1 MGRPN
6 EEIKQ
11 DIVDNLFW
19 DSRIDP
25 QDIEVKVNGGEV
37 TLEGTVPTY
46 IGKNAARENAIM
58 AEGVYKVN
66 NNVKVLIPAEVT
78 VPEDNE
84 IKRRVSDLLLFN
96 PIIDSTKI
104 IVFVKD
110 GEVTLEGNVST
121 YLEKIEASTLPY
133 NIIGVWNVIDR
144 LTVVPTKAIG
154 DEIIADQIMAVFSR
168 KANINEE
175 LIEVRVNSGIVTLSG
190 DVYDWLTYLDAENI
204 ARYTAGVKEV
214 QNQLEVV
221 GQ

>member
-25 QDIEVKVNGGEV
+25 QDVEVKVNGGEV